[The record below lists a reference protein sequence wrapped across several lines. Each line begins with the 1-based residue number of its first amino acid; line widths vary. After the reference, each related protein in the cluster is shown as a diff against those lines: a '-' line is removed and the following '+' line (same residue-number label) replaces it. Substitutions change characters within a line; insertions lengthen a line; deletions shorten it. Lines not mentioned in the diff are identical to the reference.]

1 MSVEEVTLACL
12 ADRYLD
18 HRRSFGS
25 SRAGWNN
32 FMAIK
37 LDNAIQLFE
46 KGIKKHSSNLEWN
59 F

>member
-12 ADRYLD
+12 ADRCLD
-18 HRRSFGS
+18 HGRSFGS
-25 SRAGWNN
+25 LRAGWNN

-46 KGIKKHSSNLEWN
+46 KSIKNVAPI
-59 F
+59 